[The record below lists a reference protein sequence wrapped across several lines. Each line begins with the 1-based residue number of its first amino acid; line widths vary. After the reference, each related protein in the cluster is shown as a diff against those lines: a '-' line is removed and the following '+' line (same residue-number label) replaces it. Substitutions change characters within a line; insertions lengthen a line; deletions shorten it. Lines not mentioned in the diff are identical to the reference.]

1 MNKSDLVDLL
11 AKEAGSTKK
20 DAEQFLNIF
29 MSSVVSHI
37 ARGEK
42 ITLVGFGTFETSER
56 QARTGRNP
64 KTGEPLEI
72 PGKRVARF
80 KVGKE
85 FSEAV
90 NKKSKK

>member
-20 DAEQFLNIF
+20 DAEQFLNNF
-29 MSSVVSHI
+29 MSIVISQI
-37 ARGEK
+37 TRGEK

-56 QARTGRNP
+56 KARTGRNP
-64 KTGEPLEI
+64 KTGEALEI
-72 PGKRVARF
+72 PSKRVARF
-80 KVGKE
+80 KVGKD
-85 FSEAV
+85 FSESV